1 MCTILSN
8 GRFFRAVNAASE
20 DPGFENCLIIDDES
34 GNIKY
39 VGSADNEEVRNA
51 MAVGGAKVHDMGGRV
66 VLPGFIDSHMHLL
79 MTGESLSKLD
89 IGVFKTL
96 EGVREGIRQFAS
108 QNPALPRLLCRGW
121 LQASTGGAAL
131 ASDLDDLDPRPIY
144 ISAEDNHSAW
154 LNTAAIKEMGA
165 ADMKDPP
172 GGEIHRDQDGNPTG
186 LFSENAAIGIVW
198 PYLSNLS
205 TEEETL
211 GHIQA
216 AFDAYIESGYTGL
229 VELAMDQSSW
239 DALQLFRS
247 KQPNKTLPIPLA
259 VHWLILPRSD
269 QENLEQVD
277 RAIELRKD
285 FNANTNADCRITGI
299 KLICDG
305 VVDSCTAA
313 LRVPYCPDH
322 CNADPIWPRDA
333 LVPVL
338 KRADAAGLQCA
349 LHAIGDAAIKI
360 AIDSLEMVGNPSGR
374 HRIEHLETCT
384 PEDAKRLGPLGIIA
398 SVQPV
403 HSDPAILGQWP
414 RLLGAERCKHIF
426 PYGALAKGGAK
437 LAIGTDSPTASY
449 KPMPN
454 LYTATTRRSGREP
467 ERKEQTTPQFA
478 LHMVAAFAA
487 ATHGAAYSCFAD
499 GRAGSLEVG
508 KDANLAVVDMEWDAE
523 RLLEAKVCET
533 WFRGR
538 RIYASG
544 S

>member
-1 MCTILSN
+1 MCTVLRN
-8 GRFFRAVNAASE
+8 GRFFRAVDAAAQ
-20 DPGFENCLIIDDES
+20 DPGFQDCLVIDNDTGS
-34 GNIKY
+34 IKF
-39 VGSADNEEVRNA
+39 VGSANDDEARTAADAE
-51 MAVGGAKVHDMGGRV
+51 GATVHDMGGRV

-79 MTGESLSKLD
+79 MTGESLGKLD

-96 EGVREGIRQFAS
+96 EEVRNGIRQYAT

-154 LNTAAIKEMGA
+154 LNTAAIREMGA

-172 GGEIHRDQDGNPTG
+172 GGEIHRGKDGTPTG

-211 GHIQA
+211 GHIQG
-216 AFDAYIESGYTGL
+216 AFDAYIGSGYTGL
-229 VELAMDQSSW
+229 VELAMDESSW

-247 KQPNKTLPIPLA
+247 KQPSKRLPIPLA
-259 VHWLILPRSD
+259 VHWLILPKSD
-269 QENLEQVD
+269 RENLEQVD
-277 RAIELRKD
+277 KVVELHKG
-285 FNANTNADCRITGI
+285 FNPSSNDDCRITGI

-313 LRVPYCPDH
+313 LREPYCPDH
-322 CNADPIWPRDA
+322 CNADPIWSQEA

-338 KRADAAGLQCA
+338 KRADSAGLQCA

-360 AIDSLEMVGNPSGR
+360 AIDSLEEVGNPAGR

-414 RLLGAERCKHIF
+414 KLLGAERCKHIF
-426 PYGALAKGGAK
+426 PYAALAKGGAK

-449 KPMPN
+449 RPMPN

-467 ERKEQTTPQFA
+467 ERKDRTTPQFA
-478 LHMVAAFAA
+478 LDIVAAFAA

-499 GRAGSLEVG
+499 GRTGSLDVG
-508 KDANLAVVDMEWDAE
+508 KEANLAVVDMEWDAE
-523 RLLEAKVCET
+523 RLLDATVCET
-533 WFRGR
+533 WYRGR
-538 RIYASG
+538 RIYGTS
-544 S
+544 